1 MREEYNLDFFD
12 DLIDH
17 SYDNEIDDVK
27 RFHMVVNEIK
37 RLSTMKEKISE
48 FYKNNVN
55 RLIDNHNFIKN
66 NNYEE
71 IFKQYILN
79 I

>member
-1 MREEYNLDFFD
+1 MRQEYDLDLFD

-17 SYDNEIDDVK
+17 SYDDEIDDVK

-37 RLSTMKEKISE
+37 RLSNMRDEISE
-48 FYKNNVN
+48 FYKNNID
-55 RLIDNHNFIKN
+55 RLISNHNFVKN
-66 NNYEE
+66 NNYYE

>member
-1 MREEYNLDFFD
+1 MREEYKLDFFD
-12 DLIDH
+12 DLINH
-17 SYDNEIDDVK
+17 NYDDEIDDVK

-37 RLSTMKEKISE
+37 RLSTMREEISE
-48 FYKNNVN
+48 FYKNNTD
-55 RLIDNHNFIKN
+55 RLISNHNFVKN

-71 IFKQYILN
+71 IFKEYILN